1 MIKILNAC
9 KLSKFTLKICYEYIF
24 TQILSCTTKDVL
36 THKHLRSIIKHT
48 LLNKLLYV
56 KHETLQ
62 KFGVFIVTIS
72 SYNYNFDFQIPIL
85 TYNAHHNHLMYAIN
99 TKK

>member
-1 MIKILNAC
+1 M
-9 KLSKFTLKICYEYIF
+9 
-24 TQILSCTTKDVL
+24 
-36 THKHLRSIIKHT
+36 
-48 LLNKLLYV
+48 NKLLYV

-62 KFGVFIVTIS
+62 KFGVFVVTIS
-72 SYNYNFDFQIPIL
+72 SYNYNFDFQIPML